1 MKRLSTA
8 AFVILFATGAALAQD
23 KKESD
28 KKDADKI
35 GKDKAVVALKKA
47 LAEVQ
52 KKKGAAIAE
61 SAEVRTGGPQQLPP
75 SKFEG
80 VLRKDF
86 AAAKG
91 AAEMYARGSTY
102 LVNLGGRFD
111 PPDQLQGQEGQAAQS
126 FKNPSLLL
134 DELNKNGSPPQ
145 YGPDEMV
152 DGKDCKVV
160 DVAADPALLKQH
172 LKEFGDRLNIVFKG
186 LAGFGGTQVF
196 DLRNAMD
203 EKASAATYHVC
214 IGKDDLLVYRIDYV
228 LRPKMKPN
236 ALPGPLKLPADMD
249 QKVDVL
255 FSKWDEDVPFEIPG
269 VIKTKWGIK

>member
-1 MKRLSTA
+1 MKRYHA
-8 AFVILFATGAALAQD
+8 AVLVILFATGAAFAQD
-23 KKESD
+23 KKDTD

-35 GKDKAVVALKKA
+35 GKEKAPGVLKKA

-52 KKKGAAIAE
+52 KKKSAAITETAE
-61 SAEVRTGGPQQLPP
+61 LRAGGPQTLPP

-86 AAAKG
+86 AGVKG
-91 AAEMYARGSTY
+91 AAEIYARGATY

-111 PPDQLQGQEGQAAQS
+111 PPDQLQGQEGMGAQS
-126 FKNPSLLL
+126 FKNPSILL
-134 DELNKNGSPPQ
+134 DELGKIASPPQ
-145 YGPDEMV
+145 FGPDEMV

-172 LKEFGDRLNIVFKG
+172 LKEFGDRLNNAFK
-186 LAGFGGTQVF
+186 GFGGFGGAQVF
-196 DLRNAMD
+196 DLKNAMD

-214 IGKDDLLVYRIDYV
+214 IGKDDLLIYRIDYV
-228 LRPKMKPN
+228 IRPKIKPG
-236 ALPGPLKLPADMD
+236 ALPPQLKLPADMD
-249 QKVDVL
+249 QKIDVH
-255 FSKWDEDVPFEIPG
+255 FSKWDEEVPFEIPG